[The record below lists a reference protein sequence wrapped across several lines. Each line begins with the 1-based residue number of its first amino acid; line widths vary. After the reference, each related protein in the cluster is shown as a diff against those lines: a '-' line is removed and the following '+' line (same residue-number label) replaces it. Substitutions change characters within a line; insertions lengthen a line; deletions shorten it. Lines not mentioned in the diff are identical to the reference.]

1 MSFTSQNL
9 LDMAEA
15 LADGVDN
22 VTTIDYVSPSPIR
35 FISKADFAATFA
47 SSLDTKAEIET
58 TVLRVAQ
65 IRYLNFELIEDA
77 EVDNREVED
86 PIVAINWEC
95 TIFHEQELERVDE
108 SAPLDDF
115 DKKVRKSNQEHI
127 ASVMGVVGE
136 FQGASN
142 IAALSSFPEAYTVTP
157 LQTDA
162 TEMNVECDFIAG
174 VFGDQSK
181 LQMQIRVQMPC

>member
-15 LADGVDN
+15 LATGVGL
-22 VTTIDYVSPSPIR
+22 VSTIDYVQPSPIR
-35 FISKADFAATFA
+35 FISKADFAATWA
-47 SSLDTKAEIET
+47 TSLDTKAEIET
-58 TVLRVAQ
+58 TLLRVAQ
-65 IRYLNFELIEDA
+65 IRYLNFELVDDEG
-77 EVDNREVED
+77 DNREIED

-95 TIFHEQELERVDE
+95 TIFHEQNLERVDA

-115 DKKVRKSNQEHI
+115 DKKVRKSNQEHVT
-127 ASVMGVVGE
+127 SVFGVIGE

-157 LQTDA
+157 LQIDS
-162 TEMNVECDFIAG
+162 TEMNTECDFIAG

-181 LQMQIRVQMPC
+181 LQLQIRVQMPC